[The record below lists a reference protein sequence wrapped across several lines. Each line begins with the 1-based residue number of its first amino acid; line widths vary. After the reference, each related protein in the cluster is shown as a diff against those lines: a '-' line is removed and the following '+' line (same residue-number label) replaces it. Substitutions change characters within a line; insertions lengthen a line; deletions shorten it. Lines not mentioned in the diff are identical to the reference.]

1 MNPFR
6 IGFGY
11 DAHQLV
17 AGRKLI
23 VGGVSIP
30 HTKGALGHSDADVLL
45 HAIADALLG
54 AAALGDIGTHF
65 PDTDPRFK
73 NIDSKII
80 VKQVIAL
87 LKENNY
93 SVGNIDT
100 TVVLQ
105 QPKISTYIPEIR
117 KQIAAVLEI
126 DESDISVKATTTEH
140 MGFVGREEGIAAYA
154 VVMVEMGK

>member
-17 AGRKLI
+17 PGRKLI

-140 MGFVGREEGIAAYA
+140 MGFVGREEGITAYA

>member
-17 AGRKLI
+17 PGRKLI